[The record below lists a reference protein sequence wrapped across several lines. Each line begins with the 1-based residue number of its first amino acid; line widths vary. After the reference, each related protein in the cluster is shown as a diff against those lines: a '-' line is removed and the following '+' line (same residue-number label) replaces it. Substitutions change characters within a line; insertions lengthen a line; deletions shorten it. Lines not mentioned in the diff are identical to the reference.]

1 MDTPPSGNDR
11 DATSWAVLLDH
22 RVYGRPTCPRVCG
35 VRAYG
40 ACQCL
45 HHQRSRGIRSGSLRT
60 AQRASGSEG
69 FSLDTS
75 LRTMLPDCGT

>member
-11 DATSWAVLLDH
+11 DATSRLVLLDH
-22 RVYGRPTCPRVCG
+22 RVYGRPTRPRVRG

-45 HHQRSRGIRSGSLRT
+45 HHQRSEDTLRVSSDRATGERARGI
-60 AQRASGSEG
+60 
-69 FSLDTS
+69 
-75 LRTMLPDCGT
+75 